1 MLHLGRGESL
11 APITRG
17 VYVKQVSLRVA
28 VAAALFVLIAG
39 CGGGGSGTAA
49 NSPAPGGNTPTTP
62 ETITGVA
69 TPSSVSVVT
78 ATNAN

>member
-1 MLHLGRGESL
+1 
-11 APITRG
+11 
-17 VYVKQVSLRVA
+17 VYVKQVSLRAA
-28 VAAALFVLIAG
+28 VAASLFVFISG

-49 NSPAPGGNTPTTP
+49 NAPAPGGNNPPSTP